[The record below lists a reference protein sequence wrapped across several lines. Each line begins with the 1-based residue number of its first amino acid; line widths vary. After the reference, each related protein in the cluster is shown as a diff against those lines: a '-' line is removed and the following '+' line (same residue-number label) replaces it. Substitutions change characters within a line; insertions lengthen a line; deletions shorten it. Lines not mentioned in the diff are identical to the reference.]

1 MKYKLMNIQDAEDG
15 KHKLKATFY
24 NNETGRQ
31 KNIKFGAFGMNDYT
45 IYYKISPEEAN
56 KRKRLY
62 LLRHSG
68 MGEDWEKIS
77 KGALSRWILWNKP
90 TIKESIKDLIKRF
103 NL

>member
-1 MKYKLMNIQDAEDG
+1 MYKLMNIQEVQDG

-24 NNETGRQ
+24 NTETGRQ

-45 IYYKISPEEAN
+45 THYKISPEMAKE
-56 KRKRLY
+56 RKRLY
-62 LLRHSG
+62 LLRHYG
-68 MGEDWEKIS
+68 MGENWEKIS

-90 TIKESIKDLIKRF
+90 TIEESIKDFIKKF